1 MAIIMGLTYGKCA
14 CRAKFA
20 ENVLES
26 RFSVIFRG
34 ENQQKP
40 SCRAMFA
47 EREKNQQNFNKK

>member
-1 MAIIMGLTYGKCA
+1 MGLTYGKCA